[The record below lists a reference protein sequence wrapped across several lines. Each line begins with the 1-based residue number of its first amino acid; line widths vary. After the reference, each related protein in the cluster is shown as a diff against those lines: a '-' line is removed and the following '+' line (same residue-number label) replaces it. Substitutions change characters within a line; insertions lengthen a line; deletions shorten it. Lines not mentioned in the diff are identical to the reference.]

1 MPKSVKWSSQA
12 DNDFAKILEYLE
24 NRWNNN
30 VCSKFINKVDFCLEL
45 IQRNPL
51 QFPVINP
58 DLQIRRCVITK
69 HNTLYYRETEFRI
82 EVLRLY
88 DTRQNPDSLLF

>member
-51 QFPVINP
+51 QFPLINP

>member
-51 QFPVINP
+51 QFPLINP
-58 DLQIRRCVITK
+58 DLQIRRCVVTK

>member
-30 VCSKFINKVDFCLEL
+30 VCSKIINKVDFCLEL

-51 QFPVINP
+51 QFPLINP
-58 DLQIRRCVITK
+58 DLQIRRCVVTK

>member
-51 QFPVINP
+51 QFPLINP
-58 DLQIRRCVITK
+58 DLQIRRCVVAK